1 MQSDRRYLPD
11 GSCRGADAIDLGHRR
26 DRNSRSAAVFGRVLS
41 FGLGPKEN
49 RKRFASGYSTTRSG
63 YLAGPLIT
71 ADKSDNIRTSSW
83 YLSAE
88 RGSRGGV
95 VLPMSGRIRSIRLAH
110 YCTRARAQLSSNLAP
125 GAPLAPI
132 DLCWRCKSSIWPP
145 SGHIHQ

>member
-1 MQSDRRYLPD
+1 MSALGQCGHGPPYCPMIS
-11 GSCRGADAIDLGHRR
+11 DAIDPGHIR

-41 FGLGPKEN
+41 FGPGPKEN

-88 RGSRGGV
+88 RGATCSAYPPR
-95 VLPMSGRIRSIRLAH
+95 SWEDRCRIGSVCYRSERSIS
-110 YCTRARAQLSSNLAP
+110 TRPRKN
-125 GAPLAPI
+125 PL
-132 DLCWRCKSSIWPP
+132 RMRF
-145 SGHIHQ
+145 SGLERRNGYFV